1 MCGIAG
7 LVGADGLHP
16 DDRARAIR
24 MREVIRHRG
33 PDEAGLWGDDRALLA
48 HRRLSIVDLNSG
60 QQPLANEDRTI
71 WIAFNGEIY
80 NHAEIRRDLEAHGHA
95 YRTRSDTETIVH
107 AYEQWGDECVHRLR
121 GMFVFAV
128 WDAPKRRLLLV
139 RDRLGIK
146 PLYWARVGDTLL
158 FGSEI
163 KAILASDLITPQA
176 NREVLS
182 EILSTRYTSATDT
195 MFRGIHKLLPG
206 HLLVYERGGI
216 TTRQYWDVPAGRPE
230 GLRDAGRRA
239 GLPACRD
246 GDIVARFRSLLEE
259 SVRLRLMSDVPLGM
273 FLSGGIDSS
282 AIAAL
287 MARMIDRPLQT
298 FSVAFKE
305 RAFNELAYA
314 REVARAIGADS
325 HEIVIDDRDFFG
337 ALPKLVWHED
347 EPIAHASSVPLYF
360 VSALAQRHVTV
371 VLTGEGSDE
380 LLAGYGKYL
389 RLAWNWRAGTVYERF
404 VPQAVRTSIANL
416 VVPLLPGAL
425 ARHARRTFLAMD
437 RTPESMVFDNFAAIR
452 LDDQRSL
459 LAPALRGTATREQA
473 YGPSRAYFDR
483 LNGQSTLLDR
493 LLYAD
498 IKTYL
503 VELLMKQD
511 QMSMAASIESRV
523 PFLDHKLVEFAA
535 QLPDEWKLNGFT
547 TKRVLRESMKGLLP
561 ESILNRPKMGFPV
574 PFAAWTRGPWNAVAR
589 DVLLDS
595 RSRQRG
601 IIDPMAV
608 DRLLRDH
615 TEGRTDGGDRIWSL
629 LNLELWHRTFIDNEG
644 VQVLPAPSLRR
655 SVPDMREHHGGRA
668 SASDSHEPLR
678 GADAPSNSGGGGVPA
693 ALGKSGPRAA

>member
-7 LVGADGLHP
+7 FVSVDGLDEH
-16 DDRARAIR
+16 ATSRAIR
-24 MREVIRHRG
+24 MRDVITHRG
-33 PDEAGLWGDDRALLA
+33 PDEAGLHVDGFAALA
-48 HRRLSIVDLNSG
+48 HRRLSIVDLSTG
-60 QQPLANEDRTI
+60 QQPTCNEDGTV
-71 WIAFNGEIY
+71 WIIFNGEIY
-80 NHAEIRRDLEAHGHA
+80 NHTDIRKDLEARGHI
-95 YRTRSDTETIVH
+95 YRTKCDTETIVH
-107 AYEQWGDECVHRLR
+107 AYEEWGDECVHRFR
-121 GMFVFAV
+121 GMFAFAI

-146 PLYWARVGDTLL
+146 PLYWARTGDTLL

-163 KAILASDLITPQA
+163 KAILASDLITPHTNQDVLP
-176 NREVLS
+176 EV
-182 EILSTRYTSATDT
+182 LSTRYTSGTDT

-206 HLLVYERGGI
+206 HRLVFENGSI
-216 TTRQYWDVPAGRPE
+216 DIKEYWDVPVGSHRS
-230 GLRDAGRRA
+230 DDDRRA
-239 GLPACRD
+239 KASAERHVVERF
-246 GDIVARFRSLLEE
+246 GDLLQE

-282 AIAAL
+282 AIAAI

-305 RAFNELAYA
+305 RAFNELEYA

-325 HEIVIDDRDFFG
+325 HEIVIDDKDFFG

-347 EPIAHASSVPLYF
+347 EPIAHSSSVPLYF
-360 VSALAQRHVTV
+360 VSALARQHVTV

-389 RLAWNWRAGTVYERF
+389 RLAWNWRAGTVYEKF
-404 VPQAVRTSIANL
+404 VPQALRGSIANG
-416 VVPLLPGAL
+416 VVKNLPGKLGRIAT
-425 ARHARRTFLAMD
+425 RTFLAMD
-437 RTPESMVFDNFAAIR
+437 RSPESMFFDNFASIR
-452 LDDQRSL
+452 LADQWSL
-459 LAPALRGTATREQA
+459 LAPGSRAAATRAQA
-473 YGPSRAYFDR
+473 YGPSRAYFEKP
-483 LNGQSTLLDR
+483 NGHSTLLDR

-511 QMSMAASIESRV
+511 QMSMATSIESRV
-523 PFLDHKLVEFAA
+523 PFLDHTLVEFAA
-535 QLPDEWKLNGFT
+535 HLPDEWKLNGFT

-574 PFAAWTRGPWNAVAR
+574 PFAAWTRGSWNGVAR

-601 IIDPMAV
+601 IIDPIAV

-615 TEGRTDGGDRIWSL
+615 AEGRTEGGDRIWSL

-644 VQVLPAPSLRR
+644 IQTLPHAHTVVENR
-655 SVPDMREHHGGRA
+655 SV
-668 SASDSHEPLR
+668 
-678 GADAPSNSGGGGVPA
+678 A
-693 ALGKSGPRAA
+693 AA